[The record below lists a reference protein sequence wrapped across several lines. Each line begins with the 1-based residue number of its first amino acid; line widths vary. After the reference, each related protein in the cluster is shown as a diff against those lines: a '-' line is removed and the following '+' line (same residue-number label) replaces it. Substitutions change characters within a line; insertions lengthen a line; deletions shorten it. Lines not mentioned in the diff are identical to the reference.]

1 MTKCDLRR
9 FFPLVLIISP
19 QKFHCLLFKLFKVL
33 GVTENFLKFFIFLL
47 PFLHSFLPIFLSFF
61 FFPLWPNNRLQTT
74 RSCERPRKKK
84 LSESKYQQKKMIH
97 SGRDAKLSLSESCVS
112 VNLMPWLLLQR
123 TIHLGWL
130 ALLWCNSVSCCM
142 VSKM

>member
-19 QKFHCLLFKLFKVL
+19 QKFHCLLFKVL
-33 GVTENFLKFFIFLL
+33 GVTENFLKFFIFL
-47 PFLHSFLPIFLSFF
+47 FLSFILSFLF
-61 FFPLWPNNRLQTT
+61 FFPLWANKRVQTT
-74 RSCERPRKKK
+74 RSYERPRKKNSQRVNTNK
-84 LSESKYQQKKMIH
+84 RKWYITAEM
-97 SGRDAKLSLSESCVS
+97 RNWVWVWAVS
-112 VNLMPWLLLQR
+112 VKLMPWLLLQR

>member
-19 QKFHCLLFKLFKVL
+19 QKFHCLLFKVL
-33 GVTENFLKFFIFLL
+33 GVTENFLKFFIFL
-47 PFLHSFLPIFLSFF
+47 FLSFILSFLF
-61 FFPLWPNNRLQTT
+61 FSPLWPNNRLQTT

-123 TIHLGWL
+123 TIYLGWL